1 MGGVLTFD
9 HTIILPILDEWRSSG
24 EGEIGIQ
31 EVSLLYLSA
40 HPDQTQR
47 ATSALKTRGSRTHS
61 VLGVNILTQQFGS
74 LTPKSQ
80 KMGVRSNRCGFQE
93 YEAVEY
99 LDNDKR

>member
-9 HTIILPILDEWRSSG
+9 HAIILPILDEWRSSG

-47 ATSALKTRGSRTHS
+47 ATSALAKNARFAHTFR
-61 VLGVNILTQQFGS
+61 FGG
-74 LTPKSQ
+74 Q
-80 KMGVRSNRCGFQE
+80 NF
-93 YEAVEY
+93 
-99 LDNDKR
+99 